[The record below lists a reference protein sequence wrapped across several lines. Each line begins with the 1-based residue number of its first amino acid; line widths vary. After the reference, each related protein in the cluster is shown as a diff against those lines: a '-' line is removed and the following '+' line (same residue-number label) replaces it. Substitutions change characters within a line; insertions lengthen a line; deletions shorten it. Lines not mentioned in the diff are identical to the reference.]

1 VKKIFSFMATLAL
14 LATLASCGGDS
25 GTTAGDGTSGDGTTV
40 SASCVDTSSTSSLP
54 SCVRTDMSYE

>member
-25 GTTAGDGTSGDGTTV
+25 GTSGDGSSV
-40 SASCVDTSSTSSLP
+40 STACRDSSTSILP
-54 SCVRTDMSYE
+54 TCVRTDMSYE